1 MAATPGTTP
10 AKTMIPVR
18 LNLLVKIDPAKWT
31 APAATAGDT
40 PAYDQD
46 KTAQALTALYGAAR
60 AKEMAAQLAPKA
72 PAENGPAIVRTQV
85 RDYMLRAVRDLDA
98 LKAAGATVVDADR
111 PASK

>member
-1 MAATPGTTP
+1 MAATPTTTS
-10 AKTMIPVR
+10 AMIPVR

-40 PAYDQD
+40 PAYDQE
-46 KTAQALTALYGAAR
+46 KTAQALAALYGEAR

-72 PAENGPAIVRTQV
+72 PAETGPAVVRTQV

-98 LKAAGATVVDADR
+98 LKAAGATIVDADR
-111 PASK
+111 QAAR

>member
-1 MAATPGTTP
+1 MAATAAPTTS
-10 AKTMIPVR
+10 AMIPVR

-31 APAATAGDT
+31 APAATAGDA

-46 KTAQALTALYGAAR
+46 KTAQALAALYGEAR

-72 PAENGPAIVRTQV
+72 PAETGPAVVRTQV

-98 LKAAGATVVDADR
+98 LKAAGATIVDADR
-111 PASK
+111 QAAR

>member
-31 APAATAGDT
+31 APAATAGDA

-46 KTAQALTALYGAAR
+46 KTAQALTALYGAGPRRGDGR
-60 AKEMAAQLAPKA
+60 AA
-72 PAENGPAIVRTQV
+72 RTQGPG
-85 RDYMLRAVRDLDA
+85 RERPRHCADPGAGLH
-98 LKAAGATVVDADR
+98 AAGR
-111 PASK
+111 P